1 MARTKK
7 SQTEQS
13 QSEQSQTEQSKTEQS
28 KTQSSTQSQVD
39 LATNATNVTNFT
51 EDGVTQMELEG
62 DKSFV
67 SQYNELMD
75 ILNKRHKEDTLL
87 KKSVK
92 RLCERALKQMNKP
105 VKRKNKSKIPRMPTG
120 FGKQMAVPVE
130 FKKLFDIKENE
141 IPRTSISRLL
151 HDYLKNNNLKDAKDK
166 RVHRVNDA
174 LSETFG
180 FTTEQ
185 VKYMNESND
194 SKDKNGFNFYNVQNY
209 IKAIYDKMPVV
220 TETVVEVKTEQKK
233 LVQVEEEKT
242 VVSVDEKKTKKVK
255 SKTSA
260 V

>member
-7 SQTEQS
+7 MQSETEQT
-13 QSEQSQTEQSKTEQS
+13 QTEQSKTQVS
-28 KTQSSTQSQVD
+28 QSQAET
-39 LATNATNVTNFT
+39 ATNMT
-51 EDGVTQMELEG
+51 EDVIAQMELEC

-67 SQYNELMD
+67 AQYTELMD
-75 ILNKRHKEDTLL
+75 VLNRRHKEDTLL

-105 VKRKNKSKIPRMPTG
+105 SKRKNKSKSPRMPTG

-130 FKKLFDIKENE
+130 FKKLFNIKEDE

-151 HDYLKNNNLKDAKDK
+151 HDYLKTNNLKDIKDK

-174 LSETFG
+174 LAETFG

-209 IKAIYDKMPVV
+209 IKAIYDKMPAI
-220 TETVVEVKTEQKK
+220 TETISDTSTVVKTEQKK
-233 LVQVEEEKT
+233 VVQVEEEKP
-242 VVSVDEKKTKKVK
+242 VVQVEDKKTKKVK
-255 SKTSA
+255 TKTSS

>member
-1 MARTKK
+1 M
-7 SQTEQS
+7 
-13 QSEQSQTEQSKTEQS
+13 
-28 KTQSSTQSQVD
+28 
-39 LATNATNVTNFT
+39 TNMTNVT

-67 SQYNELMD
+67 AQYTELMEV
-75 ILNKRHKEDTLL
+75 LNRRHKEDTLL

-105 VKRKNKSKIPRMPTG
+105 VKRKNKSKTPRMPTG
-120 FGKQMAVPVE
+120 FGKQMAVPAE
-130 FKKLFDIKENE
+130 FKKLFNIKEDE

-151 HDYLKNNNLKDAKDK
+151 HDYLKTHNLKDSKDK

-174 LSETFG
+174 LAETFG
-180 FTTEQ
+180 FSTEQ
-185 VKYMNESND
+185 VKYMNDSND

-209 IKAIYDKMPVV
+209 IKAIYDKMPD
-220 TETVVEVKTEQKK
+220 TTSESASAVKTEQKK
-233 LVQVEEEKT
+233 VVQVEEEKP
-242 VVSVDEKKTKKVK
+242 VVQVEDKKAKKVK

>member
-1 MARTKK
+1 MPLYIIIQMARTKK
-7 SQTEQS
+7 LQLETEKSQTE
-13 QSEQSQTEQSKTEQS
+13 TET
-28 KTQSSTQSQVD
+28 KTQASTQSQLD
-39 LATNATNVTNFT
+39 QATNAT
-51 EDGVTQMELEG
+51 EDGVLQMDLEG

-67 SQYNELMD
+67 SQYTELMD
-75 ILNKRHKEDTLL
+75 IMNKRHKEDTML

-92 RLCERALKQMNKP
+92 KLCEKALKQMNKP
-105 VKRKNKSKIPRMPTG
+105 VKRKNKSKTPRMPTG

-151 HDYLKNNNLKDAKDK
+151 HDYLKTNCLKDSKDK

-174 LSETFG
+174 LAETFG
-180 FTTEQ
+180 FTPEQ

-220 TETVVEVKTEQKK
+220 EVKTESTEKPVKEVKK
-233 LVQVEEEKT
+233 VVQVEEEP
-242 VVSVDEKKTKKVK
+242 VVQLEEKKTKKVK
-255 SKTSA
+255 SKTTSA
-260 V
+260 